1 MNDLQLVL
9 IVIGGVIIVA
19 VLVFN
24 WWQERRFHQQVE
36 KSFSNI
42 QSDAL
47 LDEPLPPTDMRPQ
60 NNADLHTATPDSVQV
75 DVDQVNI
82 DQVDIDHDDFS
93 IDLDSIPATAIDD
106 KEPSIHVSASIPA
119 SASGNHSAPAN
130 KSTPANHSTSSNIT
144 ESTPT
149 EYSVDAALA
158 QDDPV
163 YAMLP
168 QNNIDAVAGE
178 AAVMDA
184 IPANHAGIKAIFEDA
199 FSKTPNI
206 PNPQTY
212 QAAPTLTHDNTAKPD
227 VSSLSATAEAA
238 LPAVLHA
245 QVDLI
250 AVLHLN
256 AEMTVAQAAKA
267 VKNDFDDYDKQVFIH
282 VQTPDLRWLLLSEAA
297 TQPALADQKVSG
309 MSCSLQLADRAGP
322 VARSVIN
329 RFQLAVESLGL
340 DINAHAEWLN
350 SGDVAADAVALD
362 AFCIDVDKTMG
373 FHLLHGEN
381 GAFTGT
387 KLRGLAEA
395 QGLELAVD
403 GTFKYYDEALKKQA
417 LAAAKSPQPDF
428 VMFNREQY
436 PFSPEMLRSSVIK
449 GVTFQ
454 LDIPHVS
461 NCTEAFNHMVLV
473 AKQMETG
480 LHAQLVDDNN
490 RPLGDVQIEKIRHQL
505 KIIQATM
512 MMRGIVPGSDVAQR
526 LFS

>member
-9 IVIGGVIIVA
+9 IVIGGVIIAA

-47 LDEPLPPTDMRPQ
+47 LDEPLPPADMRPQ
-60 NNADLHTATPDSVQV
+60 NNADLHTAKLDTTQV
-75 DVDQVNI
+75 A
-82 DQVDIDHDDFS
+82 IDHDDFS
-93 IDLDSIPATAIDD
+93 IDLDSIHATAIDD
-106 KEPSIHVSASIPA
+106 NEPSIHVSASIPVNNP
-119 SASGNHSAPAN
+119 GSAPAN
-130 KSTPANHSTSSNIT
+130 HSATSSIST
-144 ESTPT
+144 ESAPA
-149 EYSVDAALA
+149 EYSADAAMMQYDTA
-158 QDDPV
+158 DAMPPQDN
-163 YAMLP
+163 M
-168 QNNIDAVAGE
+168 DAAVGE
-178 AAVMDA
+178 AAAMDA

-199 FSKTPNI
+199 FSKSPNL

-212 QAAPTLTHDNTAKPD
+212 QVAPTLTHDEVAKPD
-227 VSSLSATAEAA
+227 ASSPTTTASAEAV
-238 LPAVLHA
+238 LPAALHA

-256 AEMTVAQAAKA
+256 AETTVAQAAKA
-267 VKNDFDDYDKQVFIH
+267 VKNDFDDYDKPVFIH
-282 VQTPDLRWLLLSEAA
+282 VQTPDLRWLLLREAA
-297 TQPALADQKVSG
+297 TQAVLADQKVSAIT
-309 MSCSLQLADRAGP
+309 CSLQLADRAGP

-340 DINAHAEWLN
+340 EINAHAEWLN

-395 QGLELAVD
+395 QGLELAAD

-417 LAAAKSPQPDF
+417 LAAAKSPKPDF
-428 VMFNREQY
+428 VMYNREQY
-436 PFSPEMLRSSVIK
+436 PFSPEMLRASVIK

-490 RPLGDVQIEKIRHQL
+490 RPLGDLQIEKIRHQL

-512 MMRGIVPGSDVAQR
+512 MTRGIVPGSDVAQR

>member
-1 MNDLQLVL
+1 MSDLQLVL
-9 IVIGGVIIVA
+9 IGIGGVIIVA

-47 LDEPLPPTDMRPQ
+47 LDTPLPTADIPQQFDTDSQP
-60 NNADLHTATPDSVQV
+60 AELDSNYAEL
-75 DVDQVNI
+75 DR
-82 DQVDIDHDDFS
+82 DDFS
-93 IDLDSIPATAIDD
+93 FNLDSNQMTAIDD
-106 KEPSIHVSASIPA
+106 KEPVISFPAGAPVTNLNDLSTETLPIEHGFDVTEIQDHTPDVDRLQDNIVPAELETTAAEATPA
-119 SASGNHSAPAN
+119 S
-130 KSTPANHSTSSNIT
+130 
-144 ESTPT
+144 
-149 EYSVDAALA
+149 
-158 QDDPV
+158 
-163 YAMLP
+163 
-168 QNNIDAVAGE
+168 
-178 AAVMDA
+178 
-184 IPANHAGIKAIFEDA
+184 HAGIKAIFEDA
-199 FSKTPNI
+199 FSKNLNSSTT
-206 PNPQTY
+206 QT
-212 QAAPTLTHDNTAKPD
+212 AAAVQPAAHDD
-227 VSSLSATAEAA
+227 SDQSDLSAASATTSSELA
-238 LPAVLHA
+238 LPATLHA

-250 AVLHLN
+250 AVLHLG
-256 AEMTVAQAAKA
+256 AETTVGQVVKA
-267 VKNDFDDYDKQVFIH
+267 VKNDFDDYDKPVFIH
-282 VQTPDLRWLLLSEAA
+282 VQMPDQRWLLLSEIA
-297 TQPALADQKVSG
+297 TQLALADQKLSG

-340 DINAHAEWLN
+340 DINAHVEWLN
-350 SGDVAADAVALD
+350 SGDAAADAVALD

-373 FHLLHGEN
+373 FHLQHGEN

-395 QGLELAVD
+395 QGLELAAD
-403 GTFKYYDEALKKQA
+403 GTFKYFDEALRKQDLSA
-417 LAAAKSPQPDF
+417 GKQPVPEF
-428 VMFNREQY
+428 VVFNREQY
-436 PFSPEMLRSSVIK
+436 PFSPDMLRSSVVK

-490 RPLGDVQIEKIRHQL
+490 RPLGDAQIEKIRHQL

-512 MMRGIVPGSDVAQR
+512 MTRGIVPGSDVAQR

>member
-1 MNDLQLVL
+1 MNDLQLIL
-9 IVIGGVIIVA
+9 IVIGGVIIAA

-47 LDEPLPPTDMRPQ
+47 LDEPLAPTDMRQQ
-60 NNADLHTATPDSVQV
+60 NNTDLHAANLDTTPVGIN
-75 DVDQVNI
+75 QVNF
-82 DQVDIDHDDFS
+82 DHDDFS
-93 IDLDSIPATAIDD
+93 IDLDSIHATAIDD
-106 KEPSIHVSASIPA
+106 KEPSINVAASIPA
-119 SASGNHSAPAN
+119 TAPAN
-130 KSTPANHSTSSNIT
+130 PTTSANHNATSNTST
-144 ESTPT
+144 ESSPAG
-149 EYSVDAALA
+149 YSFEAALT
-158 QDDPV
+158 QDDTAG
-163 YAMLP
+163 AMLP
-168 QNNIDAVAGE
+168 QDNVDAAAEE
-178 AAVMDA
+178 ATVMDA

-199 FSKTPNI
+199 FSKTANI
-206 PNPQTY
+206 PNPQSY
-212 QAAPTLTHDNTAKPD
+212 QAAPTLTHNDAAKPD
-227 VSSLSATAEAA
+227 VSSAAVTASAEPA
-238 LPAVLHA
+238 LPAMLLA

-250 AVLHLN
+250 ALLHLN
-256 AEMTVAQAAKA
+256 VEMTVAQVAKA
-267 VKNDFDDYDKQVFIH
+267 VKNDFDDYDKPLFIH
-282 VQTPDLRWLLLSEAA
+282 VQTPDLAWLLLSEIT
-297 TQPALADQKVSG
+297 TQPALAEQKVSAIT
-309 MSCSLQLADRAGP
+309 CSLQLADRAGP

-340 DINAHAEWLN
+340 EINAHAEWLN
-350 SGDVAADAVALD
+350 SGDLAADAVALD

-395 QGLELAVD
+395 QGLELAAD

-417 LAAAKSPQPDF
+417 LAVGTLPKPDF

-449 GVTFQ
+449 SVTFQ

-512 MMRGIVPGSDVAQR
+512 MTRGIVPGSDVAQR